1 MNEIMLDNREK
12 IEQLENEVKE
22 KQQEIEYCTSQSRLD
37 ILEEEVYNTKHSI
50 KELRKN
56 VGS

>member
-1 MNEIMLDNREK
+1 MD
-12 IEQLENEVKE
+12 IEHIKRLEQEVKE

-37 ILEEEVYNTKHSI
+37 ILEEEVYNTKQSI

>member
-1 MNEIMLDNREK
+1 MAD
-12 IEQLENEVKE
+12 IEHIERLEQEVKE
-22 KQQEIEYCTSQSRLD
+22 KQQEIEYCTSQSRLAL
-37 ILEEEVYNTKHSI
+37 LEEEVYNTKESI

>member
-1 MNEIMLDNREK
+1 MLDNREK